1 MPVFNIVITWRTP
14 SFTAPMTHAT
24 FVLAPVAVAKNRFEP
39 FVLGLDVGAILAAV
53 GARLLALLGELAR
66 AANLVTGFNVRA
78 GAARAEI
85 GVPVD
90 ADFLVQVLLATDH
103 SSSSVVVEAFFAF
116 QPTQ

>member
-1 MPVFNIVITWRTP
+1 MPIFNIVITWCTP

-24 FVLAPVAVAKNRFEP
+24 FVLAPVAIAKDCFEA
-39 FVLGLDVGAILAAV
+39 FVLWLDVGAILAAV
-53 GARLLALLGELAR
+53 GAGLLALLGELAS
-66 AANLVTGFNVRA
+66 ATNLVTGFNVGA

-90 ADFLVQVLLATDH
+90 ADFFVQVLLATDH
-103 SSSSVVVEAFFAF
+103 PSSSVVVEAFFAF